1 MKPNHTLPLRADLLQ
16 NIRLLIGLSLL
27 ALLLFTSCKPTGSSS
42 LFPQTNTKAMDSLQI
57 VGCPDSITL
66 RKGDIVVIKLPATE
80 ATGFIWQVKSTHLL
94 RHTNADN
101 PDEYEALTALPAEEP
116 PLVGK
121 AVRQVLR
128 FQATHIGAETME
140 LIYARPFG
148 QKEVAD
154 SCRIKVS
161 VE

>member
-1 MKPNHTLPLRADLLQ
+1 
-16 NIRLLIGLSLL
+16 
-27 ALLLFTSCKPTGSSS
+27 
-42 LFPQTNTKAMDSLQI
+42 MDSLQI

-101 PDEYEALTALPAEEP
+101 PDEYEALTAPPAEEP

-128 FQATHIGAETME
+128 FQATRIGAETME